1 MLTRRGF
8 VGCALCAA
16 SGFIATGVAA
26 QTSGVKRMILN
37 QMDGPAEGYVT
48 VTARAEIDAGAMV
61 ARHTHP
67 GIESTYVVEGG
78 LELNVDGQAARQL
91 QPGDAFEIAAG
102 TVHGAK
108 GGAARTVLASTYVV
122 EKGKPLASPA

>member
-1 MLTRRGF
+1 LRRFGIHRHRRGR
-8 VGCALCAA
+8 ANDWRQ
-16 SGFIATGVAA
+16 TGDP
-26 QTSGVKRMILN
+26 QPDG
-37 QMDGPAEGYVT
+37 GPAEGYVT

-102 TVHGAK
+102 TPHGAK